1 MGKKNQSDIM
11 ARRGNASLRAAKS
24 AGAPSYV
31 GKNVR
36 ARAGKVIAGAG
47 RLPNGI
53 AACHRVSDKRFRTIS
68 KLTLDKLGDSS
79 LPVAKRNQILASFTG
94 LTNAMG
100 GPKFKRKVQLERRK
114 KFVTM
119 LAKRAA
125 DPAPKA
131 LTKQEQKLALDAT
144 TDMANHAPDNFFLG
158 DSSNNSS
165 IGERQDARLLPPT
178 KKGGKRSPSP
188 VSFRIAQH
196 TRDTLN
202 ELGEPV
208 SPRLKALAG
217 GSVPSGF
224 KTSATD

>member
-119 LAKRAA
+119 LTTRPIISFWGIPVITHRLANVRMHVCCRQPKKVASAR
-125 DPAPKA
+125 PARCRS
-131 LTKQEQKLALDAT
+131 
-144 TDMANHAPDNFFLG
+144 G
-158 DSSNNSS
+158 
-165 IGERQDARLLPPT
+165 LLNTPGT
-178 KKGGKRSPSP
+178 
-188 VSFRIAQH
+188 H
-196 TRDTLN
+196 
-202 ELGEPV
+202 
-208 SPRLKALAG
+208 
-217 GSVPSGF
+217 
-224 KTSATD
+224 

>member
-1 MGKKNQSDIM
+1 M
-11 ARRGNASLRAAKS
+11 ARKGNASLRAAKS

-68 KLTLDKLGDSS
+68 KATLEKLGDSS
-79 LPVAKRNQILASFTG
+79 LPVAKRKKILSSFTD
-94 LTNAMG
+94 LTSAIG
-100 GPKFKRKVQLERRK
+100 GPKLKRKVQLERRK
-114 KFVTM
+114 NFAAM
-119 LAKRAA
+119 LAKRAT
-125 DPAPKA
+125 DPSPKA
-131 LTKQEQKLALDAT
+131 LTAKEQRLALDAT

-165 IGERQDARLLPPT
+165 IGERQDARLLPSA

-188 VSFRIAQH
+188 VSLRIARH
-196 TRDTLN
+196 TMDTLN

>member
-11 ARRGNASLRAAKS
+11 ARKGNASLRAAKS

-114 KFVTM
+114 EFVTM
-119 LAKRAA
+119 LAKRAT
-125 DPAPKA
+125 DPSPKT
-131 LTKQEQKLALDAT
+131 LTAKEQKLALDAT